1 MLFSS
6 HGYEEGETPKP
17 DNSSLF
23 LRILIS
29 WGRITTFIALL
40 EGCRHNWTAANII
53 ECAQVMIAREDWD
66 FLERLLDMSTTIDI
80 LKNSPKKARLEFH
93 EVMSSLQ
100 ETSGAE
106 YIFQQY

>member
-1 MLFSS
+1 M
-6 HGYEEGETPKP
+6 
-17 DNSSLF
+17 
-23 LRILIS
+23 IS

-40 EGCRHNWTAANII
+40 EGCRHNWTAANIN